1 MSDATVMAVI
11 DEFTERLKEVGA
23 TEFVMAVGGDGT
35 TGIRFF
41 GNYKQCGFLALQ
53 AMWEVMSW
61 QMNNSV
67 LDGAIDGPR

>member
-1 MSDATVMAVI
+1 MSNQTVMAVI
-11 DEFTERLKEVGA
+11 DEFQARLKEVGA
-23 TEFVMAVGGDGT
+23 TEFVMAVGGDGAS
-35 TGIRFF
+35 GFRFF

-67 LDGAIDGPR
+67 VDGEIDGPR

>member
-35 TGIRFF
+35 TGFRFF

-67 LDGAIDGPR
+67 MDGAIDGPR